1 MGKKFLLLILLLQ
14 IFTASIFAQME
25 EVLTL
30 ENCYQ
35 LAETYYPLSG
45 QKEVI
50 ERITAETLKKI
61 NAYWQ
66 PQIYLNAQATYQSE
80 VTHVPIEVPG
90 FDIPVL
96 SKDQYKA
103 TLDVSQT
110 IYDGGIS
117 KQQRSL
123 QQSNSAVELQKVE
136 VDMYKLHEKIN
147 QFYFAVLLADKNIQL
162 IKNLQDDLALQK
174 KKTDTGLQ
182 YGTAS
187 VNTADILESERLKA
201 DQKLIE
207 VQAARTSAIRMLSI
221 LTGTQ
226 ISENINFQVPGI
238 EFSVIDTVNERPEL
252 QLFKLQENYS
262 NQQVSFLKAAELPKL
277 SAFAQGGYGKPGL
290 NFLDDEFS
298 PFYIVGIKL
307 NYAIWTGNTKKYD
320 AEIAG
325 LNLNSIDMQRRN
337 FTLNTHLQSQ
347 QQTAEIEKLQQLIE
361 KDKLII
367 EMKTKIK
374 NTASVQL
381 ENGVIS
387 ATDFVTY
394 LNDETEARINLS
406 VHEMQL
412 LTAKINYLTTLGK
425 IH

>member
-1 MGKKFLLLILLLQ
+1 MGKKFLFFITLLWLFNENI
-14 IFTASIFAQME
+14 SAQMS

-35 LAETYYPLSG
+35 LAESNYPLTG
-45 QKEVI
+45 QKEII

-66 PQIYLNAQATYQSE
+66 PQAYLNAQATYQSE
-80 VTHVPIEVPG
+80 VTQVPIEVPG

-110 IYDGGIS
+110 IYDGGVT
-117 KQQRSL
+117 KQQRTL
-123 QQSNSAVELQKVE
+123 QQSNSAVEVQKVE
-136 VDMYKLHEKIN
+136 VEVYKLHEKIN
-147 QFYFAVLLADKNIQL
+147 QFYFSVLLADKNIQL

-187 VNTADILESERLKA
+187 VNTSDILESEILKA

-207 VQAARTSAIRMLSI
+207 VQAARTSAIQMLSV
-221 LTGTQ
+221 LTGTE
-226 ISENINFQVPGI
+226 IKENINFREPDV
-238 EFSVIDTVNERPEL
+238 EFTLIDTINERPEL

-262 NQQVSFLKAAELPKL
+262 NQQISFLNAADLPKL

-290 NFLDDEFS
+290 NFLYDKFS

-307 NYAIWTGNTKKYD
+307 NYSIWSGNTKKYD

-325 LNLNSIDMQRRN
+325 LNLNTIDIQRRN
-337 FTLNTHLQSQ
+337 FMLNTHLQSQ
-347 QQTAEIEKLQQLIE
+347 QQTAEMDKLQLLID
-361 KDKLII
+361 KDRAII
-367 EMKTKIK
+367 DLKTKIK

-394 LNDETEARINLS
+394 LNDETEARVNLS

-412 LTAKINYLTTLGK
+412 LTSKINYLTTLGK

>member
-1 MGKKFLLLILLLQ
+1 MGKKFLLFITLLWL
-14 IFTASIFAQME
+14 FTGYISAQMS

-30 ENCYQ
+30 ESCYQ
-35 LAETYYPLSG
+35 LAETNYPLTG
-45 QKEVI
+45 QKEII

-66 PQIYLNAQATYQSE
+66 PQAYLNAQATYQSE
-80 VTHVPIEVPG
+80 VTQVPIEVPG

-110 IYDGGIS
+110 IYDGGVT
-117 KQQRSL
+117 KQQRTL
-123 QQSNSAVELQKVE
+123 QQSNSAVEVQKVE
-136 VDMYKLHEKIN
+136 VEVYKLHEKIN
-147 QFYFAVLLADKNIQL
+147 QFYFSVLLADKNIQL
-162 IKNLQDDLALQK
+162 IKNFQDDLALQK

-187 VNTADILESERLKA
+187 VNTGDILESEILKA

-207 VQAARTSAIRMLSI
+207 VQAARTSAIQMLSV
-221 LTGTQ
+221 LTGTE
-226 ISENINFQVPGI
+226 IKENINFREPDL
-238 EFSVIDTVNERPEL
+238 EFSLMDTMNERPEL

-262 NQQVSFLKAAELPKL
+262 QQQISFLKAADLPKL

-298 PFYIVGIKL
+298 PFYIVGVKL
-307 NYAIWTGNTKKYD
+307 NYPIWTGNTKKYD

-325 LNLNSIDMQRRN
+325 LNINTIDIQKRN
-337 FTLNTHLQSQ
+337 FMLNTVLQSQ
-347 QQTAEIEKLQQLIE
+347 QQTAEINKLQLLIE
-361 KDKLII
+361 KDKSII
-367 EMKTKIK
+367 ELKTKIK
-374 NTASVQL
+374 NSASVQL

-394 LNDETEARINLS
+394 LNDETEARVNLS